1 MGRIVGLEIFDEE
14 VLANESVA
22 KVKTDEN
29 VATVD
34 EIISDAVATDVL
46 ADEQEKDKKGNK

>member
-1 MGRIVGLEIFDEE
+1 MGRIVGLEIFDDE
-14 VLANESVA
+14 VLAGENVA
-22 KVKTDEN
+22 KDGTGEN

-46 ADEQEKDKKGNK
+46 ADEKEKDKKGNK